1 MKKIFI
7 AVLGLM
13 CFPLNTLAMCN
24 VDLPDMTFISLS
36 EINFDYEDGDYI
48 EFYIN
53 KPESVDLK
61 YLEIE
66 VDGKNLLD
74 ESTELKKYN
83 LVETSLVSTTEQVL
97 VKYAGKV
104 IDGVCWQDETISK
117 TEQSDYEDYQNYD
130 LPECFFSESI
140 DKSLHLA
147 KNNYLPSNNLDD
159 WSLVSVDTPGEK
171 NNFEIARPEAVIEV
185 QSGELISYGP
195 TSLNLDGSS
204 SKDPGDLELDF
215 EWDFGNGLVESK
227 ENPGAI
233 EFKEIGN
240 YVVSLKVTNSL
251 GEYDEKVLLVSVLP
265 ELGEDIDETTDDGAE
280 EGFDP
285 DLNGENSESDQDK
298 IELKIIDFMANPEGS
313 DSGNEWI
320 ELKNTSDV
328 SGYAV
333 GWTLDDSEGQSSG
346 YKMDELFFEA
356 GEIRKIYNSESKVN
370 LNNSDDM
377 VRILYKDEVVEKKM
391 YDTAVS
397 GVSFIS
403 SLNLDGLN
411 QDDENV
417 EDEKNYDGVISYQYG
432 GYDKIRLN
440 EIMPNPEGKDSGNE
454 WLEIY
459 NYGKEDVD
467 LGGWYV
473 MVNSKKIELDDL
485 IMAGEFRVEYIGGL
499 SNSGAVISL
508 YSPDDVEVSQFEY
521 GKSVDGYSYANLE
534 DEWGWVEEA
543 TEGSE
548 NPKIEYIEGVIE
560 EVDEVGQTLKI
571 ENLNL
576 VYEEI
581 PDGVEAGAKVKI
593 KYLGVRIIEVEIIQN
608 VDLSGAIGSIVNKS
622 TKKDN
627 IGSKVWLYI
636 GLYLCIAIT
645 GFYFRK
651 PLFKFMKAKLAEI

>member
-7 AVLGLM
+7 ATLGLI
-13 CFPLNTLAMCN
+13 CFPLSSLAMCN
-24 VDLPDMTFISLS
+24 IDLPDMTFISLS
-36 EINFDYEDGDYI
+36 EINFNYGEGDYI

-53 KPESVDLK
+53 KPELVDLN

-66 VDGKNLLD
+66 VDGKNLLE
-74 ESTELKKYN
+74 ESVELGKYN
-83 LVETSLVSTTEQVL
+83 LVETNLVSTTEQIL

-104 IDGVCWQDETISK
+104 IDGVCWQGETISK

-130 LPECFFSESI
+130 LPECFYSESI
-140 DKSLHLA
+140 DKGLHFA
-147 KNNYLPSNNLDD
+147 KNNYLPSNDLDD

-171 NNFEIARPEAVIEV
+171 NNFEVGKPEAVIEV
-185 QSGELISYGP
+185 QSGELISYGA
-195 TSLNLDGSS
+195 TSLNLDGSNS
-204 SKDPGDLELDF
+204 NDPADLELEF

-227 ENPGAI
+227 GNPGVV
-233 EFKEIGN
+233 EFKEVGS
-240 YVVSLKVTNSL
+240 YVVSLKVINSL
-251 GEYDEKVLLVSVLP
+251 GEYDEELLLVSVLP
-265 ELGEDIDETTDDGAE
+265 EPSGELDETTDEEAD
-280 EGFDP
+280 EGFDQEL
-285 DLNGENSESDQDK
+285 DEEEWESDQDK

-320 ELKNTSDV
+320 ELKNSSDV
-328 SGYAV
+328 SGYAA

-346 YKMDELFFEA
+346 YKLDELFFEA
-356 GEIRKIYNSESKVN
+356 GEIKKIYNSESKVN

-377 VRILYKDEVVEKKM
+377 VRVLYKDEVIEKKM

-397 GVSFIS
+397 GISFTS
-403 SLNLDGLN
+403 SLNLNELDQN
-411 QDDENV
+411 DEDV
-417 EDEKNYDGVISYQYG
+417 EDGKDGEGVISYQYE
-432 GYDKIRLN
+432 GYDQIRLN
-440 EIMPNPEGKDSGNE
+440 EIMPNPEGKDSGHE

-459 NYGKEDVD
+459 NYGEEDVD
-467 LGGWYV
+467 LGGWYL
-473 MVNSKKIELDDL
+473 MVNSKKIELDEL
-485 IMAGEFRVEYIGGL
+485 IMSGEFLVEYIGGL
-499 SNSGAVISL
+499 SNSGTRVGL
-508 YSPDDVEVSQFEY
+508 YSPDNAEVSQFEY
-521 GKSVDGYSYANLE
+521 GKSVEGYSYANLE
-534 DEWGWVEEA
+534 DEWDWTLET

-581 PDGVEAGAKVKI
+581 PDGVEVGVKVRI
-593 KYLGVRIIEVEIIQN
+593 KYLGFRIIEIETMQD
-608 VDLSGAIGSIVNKS
+608 VDLAGAIGSMVNKS

-627 IGSKVWLYI
+627 IGSKVWLYF